1 MIPNCQ
7 RHAWDQSEDE
17 CRSCG
22 DAFCANCLVYVNG
35 ANARPLCINCALKR
49 SGVRG
54 SRRVGPSRRERRV
67 RAKVAKMHDRAKA
80 DAERREDEVV
90 AAEAAAAAVDLT
102 DTEQR
107 AWVSLDASRWDI
119 GAV

>member
-7 RHAWDQSEDE
+7 RHRWDQSEDE

-35 ANARPLCINCALKR
+35 ANARPLCINCALKK

-54 SRRVGPSRRERRV
+54 SKRVGPSRRERKA
-67 RAKVAKMHDRAKA
+67 RAKVAKMQDREKVAA
-80 DAERREDEVV
+80 ARRHEEVA
-90 AAEAAAAAVDLT
+90 AAEAAASAVDLT
-102 DTEQR
+102 EAGQR
-107 AWVSLDASRWDI
+107 GWVSLDASRWDV
-119 GAV
+119 GAI